1 MDELNNPTRKA
12 ENKKRFKPMLTEF
25 LNLKQNFSFAI
36 RDFKSFKLL
45 TRLRL
50 RFSHLN
56 EHKFLH
62 DLKGIP
68 NPMNDCNSEIE
79 TTNHFFLLCLYFAKD
94 RHKLFNSLFEINLSL
109 RNLNNE

>member
-56 EHKFLH
+56 EHK
-62 DLKGIP
+62 GY
-68 NPMNDCNSEIE
+68 S
-79 TTNHFFLLCLYFAKD
+79 
-94 RHKLFNSLFEINLSL
+94 
-109 RNLNNE
+109 